1 MKTAREQLQER
12 FAGLKGKGLR
22 DMKFFLGHVNESTV
36 EQVCAEVNRLYD
48 EVAKG
53 NVKVVE
59 SWGDS
64 NRPKDAP
71 AVVQATRN

>member
-1 MKTAREQLQER
+1 MKETAREALLTR
-12 FAGLKGKGLR
+12 FHKMKEEGLR
-22 DMKFFLGHVNESTV
+22 DMKFFLGKVSESTV
-36 EQVCAEVNRLYD
+36 EEVCGEVNRLYD

-64 NRPKDAP
+64 QRP
-71 AVVQATRN
+71 R